1 MRYLLM
7 IYGEET
13 PPEQVSPE
21 QRQTVMDEYNAFGR
35 TLRER
40 GAMLAGEALQD
51 SDTATTI
58 RVRDGQTLTTDG
70 PFIESKEQFG
80 GYYLFEAKDLDE
92 AIELAALCPGARYG
106 TVEIRPI
113 LEFGEPESAAAET
126 GAAAAS

>member
-7 IYGEET
+7 IYGEEQ
-13 PPEQVSPE
+13 PPEQASPE
-21 QRQTVMDEYNAFGR
+21 EWQTVMEEYNAFGR
-35 TLRER
+35 ALTER
-40 GAMLAGEALQD
+40 GANLGGEALQD
-51 SDTATTI
+51 SSTATTI

-113 LEFGEPESAAAET
+113 MEFGAPETATQAS
-126 GAAAAS
+126 AAAAS

>member
-7 IYGEET
+7 IFGEEA
-13 PPEQVSPE
+13 PPDQVSPE
-21 QRQTVMDEYNAFGR
+21 EWQTVMEEYNTYSR

-40 GAMLAGEALQD
+40 GGNLGGEALQD
-51 SDTATTI
+51 SSTATTI

-80 GYYLFEAKDLDE
+80 GYYLLEAKDLDE
-92 AIELAALCPGARYG
+92 AIELAALCPGARFG

-113 LEFGEPESAAAET
+113 MEFDVPEAAPET
-126 GAAAAS
+126 SAAAAS